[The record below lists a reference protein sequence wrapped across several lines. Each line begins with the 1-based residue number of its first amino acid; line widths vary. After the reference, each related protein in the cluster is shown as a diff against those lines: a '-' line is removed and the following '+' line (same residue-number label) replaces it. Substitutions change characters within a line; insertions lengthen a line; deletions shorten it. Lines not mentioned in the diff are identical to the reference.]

1 MHRFSTI
8 LFSACLC
15 LMTLP
20 ACGGT
25 GIGPAPNVTPSVQPS
40 AQPSSQPTAAY
51 TLPLKLAMVGECDLG
66 NRTVLEIQANGTLR
80 YTPESASPVERTLS
94 AEEQNK
100 VLTAL
105 LQADLAKKALDDT
118 QVPADA
124 PQTRECRMIDQLT
137 VHTAGA
143 ARTFD
148 RNGRTL
154 RHSSAYLE
162 AFAKLQ
168 AELDTLIPAA
178 GLSYGLPFKM
188 AVAGECELPSF
199 TRYEIKADGTFIWTR
214 EDWPTFAPGNPP
226 TQERVLSAA
235 EITAL
240 TAEFQKQDPV
250 TALRSA
256 EAIPADAP
264 QTRECRTVDMYTFTH
279 NGSSETFEGQGSRKW
294 RHSEATLN
302 QLKVIQDYLAALAQ

>member
-1 MHRFSTI
+1 
-8 LFSACLC
+8 
-15 LMTLP
+15 
-20 ACGGT
+20 
-25 GIGPAPNVTPSVQPS
+25 
-40 AQPSSQPTAAY
+40 
-51 TLPLKLAMVGECDLG
+51 LPLKLTAVGECDLG
-66 NRTVLEIQANGTLR
+66 DRTVLEIQANGTLR
-80 YTPESASPVERTLS
+80 YTPEAASPVERTLS

-105 LQADLAKKALDDT
+105 LQADLAKKALDDAPI
-118 QVPADA
+118 PADA
-124 PQTRECRMIDQLT
+124 PQTRECRVIDQLT
-137 VHTAGA
+137 LNTAGA

-162 AFAKLQ
+162 AFTKLQ
-168 AELDTLIPAA
+168 TELEALMEPAP

-235 EITAL
+235 ELTAL
-240 TAEFQKQDPV
+240 TAEFQKRDPV
-250 TALRSA
+250 TALRSS
-256 EAIPADAP
+256 ESIPADAP
-264 QTRECRTVDMYTFTH
+264 QTRECRTVDVYTFTH
-279 NGSSETFEGQGSRKW
+279 KGSSETFEGQGSRKW

-302 QLKVIQDYLAALAQ
+302 QLKAIQAYLSALAK